1 MLLQIPKLLHFSREE
16 KSLLNRVDLIS
27 NSPLLKF
34 FDRRVKRERGS
45 IQYQRG
51 APSKDLGA
59 PVCCSTKISS
69 LSGTFLLLGFSNLR
83 SFWRLLLHYGL
94 NLALFRALLPSPLIS
109 FSFLLYGLK
118 GEVWVGRGVGGLGS
132 ISTAGESSPTWV
144 FSKAR
149 RLGVLFWITIPSGM
163 FETSW
168 LALI

>member
-1 MLLQIPKLLHFSREE
+1 MDIETYHSQISLQSKEHHMLLQIPKLLHFSREE

-27 NSPLLKF
+27 SSPLLKF

-109 FSFLLYGLK
+109 FSFLLYRLK
-118 GEVWVGRGVGGLGS
+118 RKGSSWKRGRRSRVHKYRGQ
-132 ISTAGESSPTWV
+132 V
-144 FSKAR
+144 FPNMT
-149 RLGVLFWITIPSGM
+149 L
-163 FETSW
+163 
-168 LALI
+168 

>member
-118 GEVWVGRGVGGLGS
+118 RRGSSWKRGRRSRVHKYRRR
-132 ISTAGESSPTWV
+132 V
-144 FSKAR
+144 FPNMSLQQGQKVR
-149 RLGVLFWITIPSGM
+149 R
-163 FETSW
+163 
-168 LALI
+168 ALLDYHPFGYV